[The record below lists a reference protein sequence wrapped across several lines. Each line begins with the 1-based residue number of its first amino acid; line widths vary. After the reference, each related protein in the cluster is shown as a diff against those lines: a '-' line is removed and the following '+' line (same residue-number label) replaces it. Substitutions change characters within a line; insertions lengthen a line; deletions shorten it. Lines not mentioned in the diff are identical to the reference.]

1 MFKKNSG
8 TGNPVGRFVKI
19 MDDVRKIEAGKY
31 HGFLIKNDDS
41 LWGFGS
47 NIYGQIGLN
56 IFSDLN
62 PIPVK
67 IMEDVLNIAAGEYH
81 TIIMKKDHS
90 IWVLG
95 RNDKGQLGTDGVLGN
110 TNIPIK
116 IFPKD

>member
-1 MFKKNSG
+1 
-8 TGNPVGRFVKI
+8 
-19 MDDVRKIEAGKY
+19 MD
-31 HGFLIKNDDS
+31 
-41 LWGFGS
+41 
-47 NIYGQIGLN
+47 
-56 IFSDLN
+56 
-62 PIPVK
+62 
-67 IMEDVLNIAAGEYH
+67 DVLNIAAGEYH